1 VALSMFSL
9 AGKVALVTGS
19 SRGLGFGMAQGLA
32 DAGAHVVLN
41 GRDAASLDIRVRELQ
56 SRGLTV
62 SSAVFDVTD
71 TAAARAAIDG
81 IVETHGGLHV
91 LVANAGTHYARPL
104 ADWTLEDWRRV
115 MAANLDA
122 CFALA
127 QHAAAPMMRQCDG
140 RIVFTTSLTGLLG
153 RPTIHA
159 YAASKAAL
167 AGLTRTLAAELAP
180 HGVTCNAIAPGY
192 FETELSARLRQDKDM
207 VARVT
212 ARIPVGRWGVP
223 DDLAGLAVFLA
234 SPASSYI
241 TGQQIVVDGGM
252 GSVLF

>member
-1 VALSMFSL
+1 MFSL

-32 DAGAHVVLN
+32 EAGAHVVLN
-41 GRDAASLDIRVRELQ
+41 GRDAASLDIRARELQ
-56 SRGLTV
+56 GRGLAV
-62 SSAVFDVTD
+62 SFNVFDVTD
-71 TAAARAAIDG
+71 TAAGRAAIDA
-81 IVETHGGLHV
+81 IVLTHGGLHI
-91 LVANAGTHYARPL
+91 LVANAGTHHARPL
-104 ADWTLEDWRRV
+104 AEWTLEDWRRV

-127 QHAAAPMMRQCDG
+127 QHAAGPMVRQRDG
-140 RIVFTTSLTGLLG
+140 RILFTTSLTGLLG

-207 VARVT
+207 VARIT
-212 ARIPVGRWGVP
+212 ARIPLGRWGVP

-234 SPASSYI
+234 SGASSYI